1 MFMIVAVVTLPAAP
15 LAAGKVEPVSPGAL
29 DVTSGKVKPLR
40 SGLLQI
46 DHNSV
51 RAVQMGRWAR
61 NGKIRFE
68 SRGQTAEL
76 KPFKSGI
83 VKEQIGLKLR
93 AMDGCNLVYVMW
105 TLHPKEEITVR
116 TKENPNKTESEDC
129 ESDGYT
135 LLDTYR
141 VPQKK
146 SARNR
151 RTSRLQAD
159 FVSKGNRHHVLVY
172 VDNVRVLQVR
182 IPHSFV
188 STVNG
193 PVGLR
198 SDNGRFRLRFW
209 TGR

>member
-1 MFMIVAVVTLPAAP
+1 MALLALPANT
-15 LAAGKVEPVSPGAL
+15 LAAGKVEPVSPGDL
-29 DVTSGKVKPLR
+29 DVTSGKVRPLR
-40 SGLLQI
+40 SGLLEI

-51 RAVQMGRWAR
+51 RAVQKGRWAQ

-93 AMDGCNLVYVMW
+93 AMNGCNLVYVMW
-105 TLHPKEEITVR
+105 TLAPKEEITVR
-116 TKENPNKTESEDC
+116 IKENPGKTESDDC
-129 ESDGYT
+129 ENDGYT
-135 LLDTYR
+135 LLNTYR
-141 VPQKK
+141 VPKKK
-146 SARNR
+146 SARNG

-159 FVSKGNRHHVLVY
+159 FVSKGHKHHVRVY

-188 STVNG
+188 ATVNG

-198 SDNGRFRLRFW
+198 SDNGRFRLRLW